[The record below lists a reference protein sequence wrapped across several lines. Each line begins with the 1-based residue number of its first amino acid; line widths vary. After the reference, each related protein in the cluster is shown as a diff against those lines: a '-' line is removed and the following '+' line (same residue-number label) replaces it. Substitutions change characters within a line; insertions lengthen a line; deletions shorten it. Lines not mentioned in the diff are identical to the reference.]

1 MGGQKHFANR
11 DSDHRRPN
19 PRLCTAPICWTLIN
33 EINCNKD
40 CFEHACITST
50 GRFALIFAAGGV
62 LQSRSPA
69 TSVNLPN
76 RDEIRVLRFQPVAAR
91 AALVEAAR
99 HKKVAKKV
107 YLRPKCGIFSLHRG
121 EELTCVSKPIL
132 RQRNAYWVGASV
144 QRRLKTAYFQAQ
156 PTTNN
161 QRRRAKRAA
170 ELHLTSGRST

>member
-1 MGGQKHFANR
+1 MRPHDASIRAIAVAANGLPGSLRWPGASKLVVQILRLVPADGVNIAARLEGIAKPGTICLSEDAYRQVSGRRDGG
-11 DSDHRRPN
+11 HRSARPN
-19 PRLCTAPICWTLIN
+19 SR
-33 EINCNKD
+33 
-40 CFEHACITST
+40 TST

-107 YLRPKCGIFSLHRG
+107 
-121 EELTCVSKPIL
+121 
-132 RQRNAYWVGASV
+132 
-144 QRRLKTAYFQAQ
+144 
-156 PTTNN
+156 
-161 QRRRAKRAA
+161 
-170 ELHLTSGRST
+170 